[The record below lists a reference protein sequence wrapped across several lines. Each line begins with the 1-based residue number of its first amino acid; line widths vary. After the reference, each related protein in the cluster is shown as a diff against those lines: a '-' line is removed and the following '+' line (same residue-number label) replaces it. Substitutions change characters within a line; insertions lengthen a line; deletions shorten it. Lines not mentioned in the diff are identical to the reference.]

1 MGRPHGP
8 SVRVVEEHGSAVG
21 GKDEQ
26 GQARNIRHQRVG
38 AVIVPLPK
46 EALPGVLLCTDPDVR
61 LVDLPGEDGLL
72 QVRPE
77 TCAEAAVI
85 FQHGLPPVPH
95 AGAEVQAVP
104 GGGGHAAQAGGK
116 AVANPA

>member
-8 SVRVVEEHGSAVG
+8 GIRVVEEHGPAVS

-26 GQARNIRHQRVG
+26 RQARNIRHQRVG
-38 AVIVPLPK
+38 AVIVPLPE
-46 EALPGVLLCTDPDVR
+46 EALPGVGLRTGPDVR
-61 LVDLPGEDGLL
+61 LMNLPGEDGLL
-72 QVRPE
+72 QVRPDGG
-77 TCAEAAVI
+77 AEAAVI

-104 GGGGHAAQAGGK
+104 GGGGHAPQAGGK
-116 AVANPA
+116 AVADAA